1 MKKLEI
7 TLYLIAA
14 IVFFLVLYY
23 GMSETISYSIFLAT
37 FVFVLPSLIKL
48 LVNKIK
54 KTNLHH

>member
-14 IVFFLVLYY
+14 IVFFLVLYQE
-23 GMSETISYSIFLAT
+23 MSETIGYSIFLAT
-37 FVFVLPSLIKL
+37 FVFVLPLLIKF
-48 LVNKIK
+48 LVNKLT